1 LTLGKK
7 NNKRD
12 CMMLFKHGIPGFF
25 RNIVLISC
33 AFALAACVTTED
45 QAVPAN
51 VKIDPS
57 IIAVSTPGVKIPQ
70 GATFAWLPA
79 AINLYRDERLD
90 TTTMQYLIEQNIKSN
105 LAEKGYQFVDS
116 EATADYTIA
125 YTAALESSL
134 DDTAILRR
142 FGLVPG
148 NMRVTAGDPMHEKGT
163 LLIYAFDNRNGE
175 VIWRSAV
182 QAAVDFAIEN
192 KERRERIEPVIRD
205 MFRTM
210 PVD

>member
-1 LTLGKK
+1 MSFNPVL
-7 NNKRD
+7 R
-12 CMMLFKHGIPGFF
+12 HFF
-25 RNIVLISC
+25 RSSLFIISC
-33 AFALAACVTTED
+33 LMIAACAANKEK
-45 QAVPAN
+45 AEPASM
-51 VKIDPS
+51 KIDPS

-70 GATFAWLPA
+70 GARFAWLTS
-79 AINLYRDERLD
+79 AINLYRDERVD

-105 LAEKGYQFVDS
+105 LSDMGFQFVES
-116 EATADYTIA
+116 ESAADYTIA

-148 NMRVTAGDPMHEKGT
+148 NMRISDSNPMHEKGT
-163 LLIYAFDNRNGE
+163 LLIYVFDNRTGD

-182 QAAVDFAIEN
+182 QAAVDFSVDKQAR
-192 KERRERIEPVIRD
+192 KERIEPIIRD

-210 PVD
+210 PTI